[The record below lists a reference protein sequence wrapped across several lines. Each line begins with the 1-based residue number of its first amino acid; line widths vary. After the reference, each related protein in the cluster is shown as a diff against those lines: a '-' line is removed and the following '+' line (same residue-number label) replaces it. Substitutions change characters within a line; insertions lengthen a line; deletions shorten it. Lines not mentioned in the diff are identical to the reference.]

1 MPKVEEYIKYLRKKQ
16 YPALFSGETE
26 TALVNISSQYGDLE
40 TKETIQEVSLTS
52 GKKSCDY
59 SIRID
64 CEANKYVKE
73 YWLELDETA
82 CRSLPITPCWFVD
95 ASAVRPGTDLTWLK
109 EQVMPNFLSAE
120 ENHALW
126 PARPGQR
133 ALPDRCH
140 GGQAGSADAS
150 VSG

>member
-1 MPKVEEYIKYLRKKQ
+1 MPKVEEYIDYLRKKQ

-64 CEANKYVKE
+64 
-73 YWLELDETA
+73 L
-82 CRSLPITPCWFVD
+82 SLI
-95 ASAVRPGTDLTWLK
+95 
-109 EQVMPNFLSAE
+109 
-120 ENHALW
+120 HI
-126 PARPGQR
+126 
-133 ALPDRCH
+133 
-140 GGQAGSADAS
+140 
-150 VSG
+150 